1 MPHTREARDTREPR
15 DARESRE
22 ARDAREPS
30 EAREALR
37 EVVMRVEQ
45 AHPDMALQMRDLL
58 ATNIDTL
65 QGDQQLLELLHA
77 SIESNLSTIFHMLI
91 NDIDL
96 QSLKPP
102 TAAIEYAVRLA
113 QRDIP
118 LASLTRAYYLAQSMF
133 LRIAMDEVEQQDLS
147 DGRRLELVRSLAN
160 VIHSYIDWM
169 LQRITEEYGTEHRRW
184 WSARATTN
192 TASILKVLRG
202 DTVSQQSFTAETHY
216 DLDQR
221 HLAMVAWFDDPSG
234 GIEAQQRLD
243 RLVRQVA
250 ALLGSP
256 RAPLISAVDR
266 TTAWAWA
273 SMPVARLPEKTRVS
287 IDEVVGKAPFVRLSL
302 GAIEPGVD
310 GFRRSHQQ
318 AVGAWQVA
326 LSSNRYR
333 HAPVVADADP
343 NVALTSI
350 LLKDQNQSVQWMTRV
365 LGRFAGHGEANESVR
380 ETLRV
385 FFASGQN
392 YSRTAEIT
400 GVHRNTVRHRVAR
413 FEAEQSG
420 AQQFDP
426 LEVALA
432 LRIHDVFGA

>member
-1 MPHTREARDTREPR
+1 
-15 DARESRE
+15 
-22 ARDAREPS
+22 
-30 EAREALR
+30 
-37 EVVMRVEQ
+37 MRVERD
-45 AHPDMALQMRDLL
+45 HPDMAAQMRDLL
-58 ATNIDTL
+58 ASNIDTL
-65 QGDQQLLELLHA
+65 QGDQQLLELLQA

-91 NDIDL
+91 NNIDL

-102 TAAIEYAVRLA
+102 TAAVEYAIRLA

-118 LASLTRAYYLAQSMF
+118 LSSLTRAYYLAQSMF
-133 LRIAMDEVEQQDLS
+133 LRIALDEVERLELP
-147 DGRRLELVRSLAN
+147 DGHRLELVRGLAN
-160 VIHSYIDWM
+160 TIHSYIDWM

-192 TASILKVLRG
+192 TAIILKVLRG
-202 DTVSQQSFTAETHY
+202 ETVPAQAFSAETHY

-221 HLAMVAWFDDPSG
+221 HLAMVAWFEDPAG
-234 GIEAQQRLD
+234 GVEAQQRLD

-266 TTAWAWA
+266 TTAWSWA
-273 SMPVARLPEKTRVS
+273 SMPVATLAEKTRAS
-287 IDEVVGKAPFVRLSL
+287 IDEVIAKASGVRLSL
-302 GAIEPGVD
+302 GGIDTGVQ
-310 GFRRSHQQ
+310 GFRQSHEQ

-326 LSSNRYR
+326 LSSKRYR
-333 HAPVVADADP
+333 RAPVVADSDP

-350 LLKDQNQSVQWMTRV
+350 LLKDQAESVRWMKRV
-365 LGRFAGHGEANESVR
+365 LGRYAGEGEANGAVR

-385 FFASGQN
+385 YFASGQN
-392 YSRTAEIT
+392 YSRTAELT

-413 FEAEQSG
+413 FEEDQRG
-420 AQQFDP
+420 AGALDP

-432 LRIHDVFGA
+432 LRIHDVFGAS

>member
-22 ARDAREPS
+22 ARDAREAS

-102 TAAIEYAVRLA
+102 TAAIEYAVRLT

>member
-1 MPHTREARDTREPR
+1 MASDDVREAREQ
-15 DARESRE
+15 
-22 ARDAREPS
+22 
-30 EAREALR
+30 LR
-37 EVVMRVEQ
+37 QVVARVEED
-45 AHPDMALQMRDLL
+45 HPDMALQMRDLL
-58 ATNIDTL
+58 ASSIDTL
-65 QGDQQLLELLHA
+65 QGDQQLLELLQA

-102 TAAIEYAVRLA
+102 TAAVEYAVRLA

-118 LASLTRAYYLAQSMF
+118 LSSLTRAYYLAQSMF
-133 LRIAMDEVEQQDLS
+133 LRIAMDEVERLELP
-147 DGRRLELVRSLAN
+147 DGRRLELVRGLAN
-160 VIHSYIDWM
+160 TIHSYIDWM

-202 DTVSQQSFTAETHY
+202 DTVSPQSFSAETHY
-216 DLDQR
+216 DLEQR
-221 HLAMVAWFDDPSG
+221 HLAMVAWFEDPSG
-234 GIEAQQRLD
+234 GAPAQQRLD

-273 SMPVARLPEKTRVS
+273 SMPVAELPPVTRVS
-287 IDEVVGKAPFVRLSL
+287 IDEVVVKAPGVRLSL
-302 GAIEPGVD
+302 GGIVPGIE
-310 GFRRSHQQ
+310 GFRHSHQQ

-333 HAPVVADADP
+333 QAPVVADSDP

-350 LLKDQNQSVQWMTRV
+350 LLKDQSESVRWMRRV
-365 LGRFAGHGEANESVR
+365 LGRYAGPGEANSAVR

-392 YSRTAEIT
+392 YSRTAELT

-413 FEAEQSG
+413 FEEEQRG
-420 AQQFDP
+420 AGPLDP

-432 LRIHDVFGA
+432 LRIHEVFGV

>member
-1 MPHTREARDTREPR
+1 MPDTTAPIATATSAATKPNPNPNTPPAAA
-15 DARESRE
+15 D
-22 ARDAREPS
+22 
-30 EAREALR
+30 ALR
-37 EVVMRVEQ
+37 QVVLRVEKG
-45 AHPDMALQMRDLL
+45 HPDMASQMRDLL
-58 ATNIDTL
+58 AANIDTL
-65 QGDQQLLELLHA
+65 QGDQQLLELLQA

-96 QSLKPP
+96 QALKPP
-102 TAAIEYAVRLA
+102 TAAIEYAIRLA

-118 LASLTRAYYLAQSMF
+118 LSSLTRAYYLAQSML
-133 LRIAMDEVEQQDLS
+133 LRISMDEVEQQELS
-147 DGRRLELVRSLAN
+147 EGRRLELVRSLAN
-160 VIHSYIDWM
+160 TIHSYIDWM

-202 DTVSQQSFTAETHY
+202 ETVSPQSFTAETHY
-216 DLDQR
+216 ELERR
-221 HLAMVAWFDDPSG
+221 HLAMVAWFEDPSG

-273 SMPVARLPEKTRVS
+273 SMPVQQLPASIRSS
-287 IDEVVGKAPFVRLSL
+287 IDDVVAKAPSVRLAL
-302 GAIEPGVD
+302 GAIEPGVE

-333 HAPVVADADP
+333 LAPVVADADP

-350 LLKDQNQSVQWMTRV
+350 LLKDQPQSVQWMSRV
-365 LGRFAGHGEANESVR
+365 LGRFAGPGDANEAVR

-392 YSRTAEIT
+392 YSRTAELT

-413 FEAEQSG
+413 FEAEQPSE
-420 AQQFDP
+420 QHFDA

-432 LRIHDVFGA
+432 LRIHDIFGA

>member
-1 MPHTREARDTREPR
+1 MVSDEARD
-15 DARESRE
+15 
-22 ARDAREPS
+22 
-30 EAREALR
+30 ALR
-37 EVVMRVEQ
+37 EVVVRVEED
-45 AHPDMALQMRDLL
+45 HPDMAVQMRDLL
-58 ATNIDTL
+58 ASSIDSL
-65 QGDQQLLELLHA
+65 QGDQQLLELLQA
-77 SIESNLSTIFHMLI
+77 SIESNLSTIFHMII

-102 TAAIEYAVRLA
+102 TAAVEYAVRLA

-118 LASLTRAYYLAQSMF
+118 LSSLTRAYYLAQSMF
-133 LRIAMDEVEQQDLS
+133 LRIALDEVERLELP
-147 DGRRLELVRSLAN
+147 DGKRLELVRGLAN
-160 VIHSYIDWM
+160 LIHSYIDWM

-192 TASILKVLRG
+192 TAIILKVLRG
-202 DTVSQQSFTAETHY
+202 DTVSPQSFAAETHY

-221 HLAMVAWFDDPSG
+221 HLAMVAWFEDPSG
-234 GIEAQQRLD
+234 GVEAQQRLD

-266 TTAWAWA
+266 TTAWSWV
-273 SMPVARLPEKTRVS
+273 SMPVAELAAKTRAS
-287 IDEVVGKAPFVRLSL
+287 IDVVIARAQGVRLSL
-302 GAIEPGVD
+302 GGIESGAP
-310 GFRRSHQQ
+310 GFRISHQQ
-318 AVGAWQVA
+318 AVGAWHVA
-326 LSSNRYR
+326 QSSNRYR
-333 HAPVVADADP
+333 SAPVVADSDP

-350 LLKDQNQSVQWMTRV
+350 LLKDQAESVRWMNRV
-365 LGRFAGHGEANESVR
+365 LGRYAGAGESNSAVR

-385 FFASGQN
+385 FFATGQN
-392 YSRTAEIT
+392 YSRTAELT

-413 FEAEQSG
+413 FEAERRGMQHL
-420 AQQFDP
+420 DP

>member
-1 MPHTREARDTREPR
+1 
-15 DARESRE
+15 
-22 ARDAREPS
+22 
-30 EAREALR
+30 
-37 EVVMRVEQ
+37 
-45 AHPDMALQMRDLL
+45 
-58 ATNIDTL
+58 
-65 QGDQQLLELLHA
+65 
-77 SIESNLSTIFHMLI
+77 
-91 NDIDL
+91 
-96 QSLKPP
+96 
-102 TAAIEYAVRLA
+102 
-113 QRDIP
+113 
-118 LASLTRAYYLAQSMF
+118 
-133 LRIAMDEVEQQDLS
+133 
-147 DGRRLELVRSLAN
+147 
-160 VIHSYIDWM
+160 
-169 LQRITEEYGTEHRRW
+169 
-184 WSARATTN
+184 
-192 TASILKVLRG
+192 
-202 DTVSQQSFTAETHY
+202 
-216 DLDQR
+216 
-221 HLAMVAWFDDPSG
+221 
-234 GIEAQQRLD
+234 
-243 RLVRQVA
+243 
-250 ALLGSP
+250 
-256 RAPLISAVDR
+256 
-266 TTAWAWA
+266 
-273 SMPVARLPEKTRVS
+273 
-287 IDEVVGKAPFVRLSL
+287 VVGKAPFVRLSL

>member
-22 ARDAREPS
+22 ARDAREAS

-287 IDEVVGKAPFVRLSL
+287 IDEVFGKAPFVRLSL

>member
-22 ARDAREPS
+22 ARDAREAS

-287 IDEVVGKAPFVRLSL
+287 IDEVVDERALREIYL
-302 GAIEPGVD
+302 E
-310 GFRRSHQQ
+310 GFRIAVAEGRPWLIMTSYNKVNGVWAHYNFELVTTILRGQWGYDGVVMTDWWMQPSADPDFDGNYNCGYRIRAQVDVLMPGGNRIGRYDRSASRSHKRGGVTLAELQRS
-318 AVGAWQVA
+318 ARNV
-326 LSSNRYR
+326 LS
-333 HAPVVADADP
+333 
-343 NVALTSI
+343 
-350 LLKDQNQSVQWMTRV
+350 
-365 LGRFAGHGEANESVR
+365 
-380 ETLRV
+380 
-385 FFASGQN
+385 
-392 YSRTAEIT
+392 
-400 GVHRNTVRHRVAR
+400 
-413 FEAEQSG
+413 
-420 AQQFDP
+420 
-426 LEVALA
+426 VALA
-432 LRIHDVFGA
+432 LKFI